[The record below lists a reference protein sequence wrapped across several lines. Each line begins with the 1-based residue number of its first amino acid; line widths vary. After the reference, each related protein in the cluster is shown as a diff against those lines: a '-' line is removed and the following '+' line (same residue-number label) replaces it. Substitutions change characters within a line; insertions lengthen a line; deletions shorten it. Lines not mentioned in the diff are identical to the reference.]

1 MSFLETV
8 KENIGIEL
16 YSRLENEAEKE
27 VESAI
32 QMPLQ
37 DKWRQEQYYRPEFLL
52 AKYFPERQRFE
63 ELGLK
68 ISPLDVI
75 NILFKCKMLFAV
87 QSQDEYMHR
96 IGGGMQNIG
105 LWRDKSGRTVDT
117 VINVHFDRL
126 HDSLCKRTLLAEI
139 NSYKEL
145 DPNFGT
151 KYHQEFFE
159 NLFTKLGFSFV
170 AFFDDG
176 HLIDKHK
183 QAEPGLIEYGE
194 KKAEEYFCAPSIG
207 FATFGSE
214 IYCREYA
221 RAWLRTFFNILRIAG
236 FLNPGQIDFGP
247 TNIQFLGPKAS
258 VFLGTYSQGCYCWNE
273 DTREPW
279 AKTPDGCIFLSF
291 GYRGLSKMWL
301 DKRTYPGVERI
312 FLETKNV
319 FECLKNP
326 WKTKAL
332 RDVIPTFDIL
342 SSATQI
348 PDIGAKILLF
358 YCSLEHLFVPVD
370 VTRDNKKY
378 IVGGIN
384 ATRSDL
390 LPWFKR
396 LYDLRCEYAH
406 KGFVVRND
414 KNRGL
419 IFESMENILLLLV
432 AKLANA

>member
-8 KENIGIEL
+8 KGRIGVQL

-27 VESAI
+27 VASAI
-32 QMPLQ
+32 QMPLR
-37 DKWRQEQYYRPEFLL
+37 DKWGQEQYHWPKFLL
-52 AKYFPERQRFE
+52 AELFPERQRFE

-75 NILFKCKMLFAV
+75 DILFKCKMLFAV
-87 QSQDEYMHR
+87 QSQDEYMKR
-96 IGGGMQNIG
+96 IGGGMQNNG
-105 LWRDKSGRTVDT
+105 LWRDKSGGTVDAI
-117 VINVHFDRL
+117 INVHFDRL
-126 HDSLCKRTLLAEI
+126 NNSLRERTLLTEI
-139 NSYKEL
+139 NSFEEL
-145 DPNFGT
+145 NPNLGT
-151 KYHQEFFE
+151 KSHQKFFGD
-159 NLFTKLGFSFV
+159 LFTKLGFPFV

-176 HLIDKHK
+176 YLMDKYK

-194 KKAEEYFCAPSIG
+194 KKAKEYFCAPSIG
-207 FATFGSE
+207 FTTFGSE
-214 IYCREYA
+214 IYCYEYA

-236 FLNPGQIDFGP
+236 FINPGQINFGH
-247 TNIQFLGPKAS
+247 TDIQFLGPKAS

-301 DKRTYPGVERI
+301 DVRTYPGIEQI
-312 FLETKNV
+312 FLENKKV
-319 FECLKNP
+319 FEHLKNP
-326 WKTKAL
+326 WKEKAL
-332 RDVIPTFDIL
+332 RDVIPTLDIL

-358 YCSLEHLFVPVD
+358 YCSLEHLFVPAD
-370 VTRDNKKY
+370 IARDNKKY

-384 ATRSDL
+384 AIRSDL
-390 LPWFKR
+390 LPWFER

-406 KGFVVRND
+406 KGFVVRD
-414 KNRGL
+414 DISRGL
-419 IFESMENILLLLV
+419 IFESMKNTLSLLV